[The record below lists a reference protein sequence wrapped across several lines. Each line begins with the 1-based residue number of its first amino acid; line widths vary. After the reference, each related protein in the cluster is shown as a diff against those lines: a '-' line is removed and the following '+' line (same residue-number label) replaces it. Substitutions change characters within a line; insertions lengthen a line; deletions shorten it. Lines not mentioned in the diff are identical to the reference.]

1 MGFLKIF
8 GIVLKF
14 DESKK
19 YFKIIRDNFVKYVIR
34 ELNKRYT
41 CKEPM
46 FGFEFEFHK
55 INVDKENKKIVLDL
69 SAQND
74 IINSSK
80 ENHCERFQLSHEYGG
95 WMFEVIPQT
104 PFQMKDLDLI
114 ESSVEDLYKYLNEKY
129 GNNKFLSLGSYPH
142 LGVGH
147 YYINEENN
155 SEQEDL
161 EENEEEDEKTKI
173 AKKEF
178 REDIEKNKLSE
189 SDYLS
194 DKIINRHP
202 RFGNLTRNIRMRRG
216 EKVEIKIPIYKDK
229 NTNLNEITEDEPYP
243 GYINMDAMGFGMG
256 CCSLQV
262 TIGCDSLDDCLH
274 LYDQLIPLAPLF
286 LIISSSTHI
295 HKGKLCEYDNR
306 WLIISKSV
314 DDRTEEERNPL
325 SEKYIYKSRYSPIYS
340 YIGNVNQFYNNYPK
354 FPINEEYFKQFTDAG
369 IPQNLATHFC
379 NLLVRDPLVIFD
391 KKININDQHDM
402 THFENINSSNW
413 NSLRFKLPRPADNDY
428 SYKIEIRTCDL
439 QITPYENASIIHLII
454 NLYHIIMKNMCNFII
469 PITKVDENYEN
480 GYFIDAINCKK
491 FWWRINCFDPSSIEN
506 INNAS
511 FDYSEDEQKNIKLLS
526 INEIFNGAKEYN
538 YPGLLNVIKDE
549 ILNDN
554 NMNNNKKEELLKF
567 VKFLEKKTKGEL
579 WTDAKYIRNFVDN
592 HPKYKKD
599 SIISEEI
606 NYDLINHLLQIQNG
620 LIKPKELFAE

>member
-8 GIVLKF
+8 GIVLKY

-34 ELNKRYT
+34 ELKKRYI
-41 CKEPM
+41 CKQPL
-46 FGFEFEFHK
+46 FGFEFELHK
-55 INVDKENKKIVLDL
+55 IHLDKENKKISLDL

-74 IINSSK
+74 VIDSNK
-80 ENHCERFQLSHEYGG
+80 EHNFEQFHLSHEYGG
-95 WMFEVIPQT
+95 WMYEVVPDN
-104 PFQMKDLDLI
+104 PFDMKDLDLV
-114 ESSVEDLYKYLNEKY
+114 ENSVENLYKYLNDKY
-129 GNNKFLSLGSYPH
+129 GNNKVLSLGSYPL
-142 LGVGH
+142 LGVGN

-155 SEQEDL
+155 IEE
-161 EENEEEDEKTKI
+161 EENSEEEEDEKTKK
-173 AKKEF
+173 AKIEF
-178 REDIEKNKLSE
+178 REDIENNNLSQ
-189 SDYLS
+189 SSYLN

-216 EKVEIKIPIYKDK
+216 EKVDIKIPIYKDK

-262 TIGCDSLDDCLH
+262 TIGCDSLDDSLKI
-274 LYDQLIPLAPLF
+274 YDQLIPLAPLF
-286 LIISSSTHI
+286 LILSSSTPI
-295 HKGKLCEYDNR
+295 HKGKLSEYDNR

-325 SEKYIYKSRYSPIYS
+325 SEKYIYKSRYSPVYS
-340 YIGNVNQFYNNYPK
+340 YIGNVNKYFNDYPK
-354 FPINEEYFKQFTDAG
+354 FPINEKYYKQFTNAG
-369 IPQNLATHFC
+369 ISENLATHFC

-391 KKININDQHDM
+391 KKINITDKNDM

-413 NSLRFKLPRPADNDY
+413 NSLRFKLPRPADHDF

-439 QITPYENASIIHLII
+439 QITPFENTSIIHLII
-454 NLYHIIMKNMCNFII
+454 NLYNIIVKNKCNFII

-480 GYFIDAINCKK
+480 GYHMDAINSKK
-491 FWWRINCFDPSSIEN
+491 FWWRVNSFDSSSIDN
-506 INNAS
+506 INNDS
-511 FDYSEDEQKNIKLLS
+511 FNYVEDGEKNIKLLS

-538 YPGLLNVIKDE
+538 YPGILTVIKED

-554 NMNNNKKEELLKF
+554 NMDMNKKEELLKF
-567 VKFLEKKTKGEL
+567 VEFLEKRAKGEL

-592 HPKYKKD
+592 HPKYNKD

-606 NYDLINHLLQIQNG
+606 NFDLISHLLDIQNG
-620 LIKPKELFAE
+620 LIKPKELFS

>member
-8 GIVLKF
+8 GIVLKY

-34 ELNKRYT
+34 ELKKRYV
-41 CKEPM
+41 CKQPL
-46 FGFEFEFHK
+46 FGFEFELHK
-55 INVDKENKKIVLDL
+55 IYLDKENKKISLDL

-74 IINSSK
+74 VIDSNK
-80 ENHCERFQLSHEYGG
+80 QQNFEQFHLSHEYGG
-95 WMFEVIPQT
+95 WMYEVIPDN
-104 PFQMKDLDLI
+104 PFDMKDLDLV
-114 ESSVEDLYKYLNEKY
+114 ENSVENLYKYLNDKY
-129 GNNKFLSLGSYPH
+129 GNNKVLSLGSYPL
-142 LGVGH
+142 LGVGN

-155 SEQEDL
+155 IE
-161 EENEEEDEKTKI
+161 EENLDEEDEAEKTKK
-173 AKKEF
+173 AKLEF
-178 REDIEKNKLSE
+178 YEDIENNNLSQ
-189 SDYLS
+189 SNYLN

-216 EKVEIKIPIYKDK
+216 EKVDIKIPIYKDK

-262 TIGCDSLDDCLH
+262 TIGCDSLDDSLKI
-274 LYDQLIPLAPLF
+274 YDQLIPLAPLF
-286 LIISSSTHI
+286 LILSSSTPI

-325 SEKYIYKSRYSPIYS
+325 SEKYIYKSRYSPVYS
-340 YIGNVNQFYNNYPK
+340 YIGNVHKYFNDYPR
-354 FPINEEYFKQFTDAG
+354 FPINEKYYKQFTNAG
-369 IPQNLATHFC
+369 ISENLATHFC

-391 KKININDQHDM
+391 KKINITDKNDM

-413 NSLRFKLPRPADNDY
+413 NSLRFKLPRPADHDF

-439 QITPYENASIIHLII
+439 QITPFENTSIIHLII
-454 NLYHIIMKNMCNFII
+454 NLYNIIMKNKCNFII

-480 GYFIDAINCKK
+480 GYHMDAINSKK
-491 FWWRINCFDPSSIEN
+491 FWWRVNCFDSSSIDN
-506 INNAS
+506 MNNDS
-511 FDYSEDEQKNIKLLS
+511 FNYVEDGEKNIKLLS

-538 YPGLLNVIKDE
+538 YPGILTVIKED

-554 NMNNNKKEELLKF
+554 NVDMSKKEELLKF
-567 VKFLEKKTKGEL
+567 VEFLEKRTKGEV

-592 HPKYKKD
+592 HPKYNKD

-606 NYDLINHLLQIQNG
+606 NFDLISHLLDIQNG
-620 LIKPKELFAE
+620 LIKPKELFS